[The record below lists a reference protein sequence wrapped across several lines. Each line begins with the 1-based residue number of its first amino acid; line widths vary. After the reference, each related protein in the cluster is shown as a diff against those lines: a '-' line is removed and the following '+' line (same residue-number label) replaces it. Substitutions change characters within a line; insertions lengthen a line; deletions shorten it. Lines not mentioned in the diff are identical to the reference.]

1 MKLLSRKSLAKEIAI
16 KLNSSNSSERQ
27 EIIKMLAAYIVEE
40 KLTDKLDVFINDI
53 ALELEKI
60 TGSIQASVKS
70 RFPLSVSLKR
80 QIKELIIKETGTKNV
95 ILHEEIDENLLGGV
109 TVRSPELEIDI
120 SLNNALKSFRFSQL
134 QDQINY
140 EYQETGGIK

>member
-120 SLNNALKSFRFSQL
+120 SLNNALESFRFSQL